1 MANDFN
7 QVTLC
12 GRLGKDPE
20 VRFLPNGNAV
30 CNLSL
35 ATKETW
41 RDKNTGEKKEKSEW
55 HRIVVWG
62 KLAEIAGEYCKKGQ
76 QLLVQGK
83 LTTREWEKEG
93 EKRYTTEIVLQGPS
107 AVLQMLGGKSEGQ
120 GGGNGGQTPQ
130 PQQQRPAPQ
139 SRPAPAATNEPPL
152 DFDDDIPF

>member
-35 ATKETW
+35 ATKESW
-41 RDKNTGEKKEKSEW
+41 SDKNTGEKKEKSEW

-62 KLAEIAGEYCKKGQ
+62 KLAEIAGKYCKKGQ

-120 GGGNGGQTPQ
+120 GGGNGGQTSQ

-139 SRPAPAATNEPPL
+139 SRPAPAASDDAPP
-152 DFDDDIPF
+152 FNDDCPF

>member
-139 SRPAPAATNEPPL
+139 SRPAPSNEPEPL
-152 DFDDDIPF
+152 PFDDSDIPF

>member
-35 ATKETW
+35 ATKESW
-41 RDKNTGEKKEKSEW
+41 RDKNTGETKEKSEW

-107 AVLQMLGGKSEGQ
+107 AVLQMLGGKPQGQ
-120 GGGNGGQTPQ
+120 GGGNGGQAQQ
-130 PQQQRPAPQ
+130 PQQQRQAPQ
-139 SRPAPAATNEPPL
+139 SRPVPANEPEPL
-152 DFDDDIPF
+152 PFSDDCPF